1 MAGIRDLSYYKNKI
15 CGCCG
20 YTWDFPVV
28 KEDMLSN
35 IQKLYYFELNAC
47 KTCFCIGVDIEKVGD
62 FEKNIQKNS
71 EYKKIQA
78 TRNIP
83 FSFVQ
88 KKEAYEYALYAYMC
102 KTKGDIYQS
111 VKSYVMAGII
121 EKEQRVGYEN
131 SLSYRAERDG
141 ALLKASEK
149 TQQHYFVKAYDIL
162 SGLIEKNE
170 VPDKINALLL
180 LSYIC
185 VLMGDN
191 EHSKLI
197 LNQVAKNKL
206 TTLQV
211 ETIKDIARA

>member
-1 MAGIRDLSYYKNKI
+1 M
-15 CGCCG
+15 
-20 YTWDFPVV
+20 
-28 KEDMLSN
+28 
-35 IQKLYYFELNAC
+35 
-47 KTCFCIGVDIEKVGD
+47 
-62 FEKNIQKNS
+62 
-71 EYKKIQA
+71 
-78 TRNIP
+78 
-83 FSFVQ
+83 
-88 KKEAYEYALYAYMC
+88 
-102 KTKGDIYQS
+102 
-111 VKSYVMAGII
+111 
-121 EKEQRVGYEN
+121 
-131 SLSYRAERDG
+131 
-141 ALLKASEK
+141 LKASEK

-197 LNQVAKNKL
+197 LNQVAKNQL